1 MNPKHLAALLGF
13 AFVVAWI
20 AFGLGNALLCLLGA
34 ALFYAAAALAQGE
47 IDLAQL
53 QDRIQGA
60 QGASPPPPTYAPPPR
75 PPPPPRAP
83 RVR

>member
-1 MNPKHLAALLGF
+1 MNPKHFAALLGF
-13 AFVVAWI
+13 AFVAAWV
-20 AFGLGNALLCLLGA
+20 AFGFGNALLCLLGA

-47 IDLAQL
+47 IDLVRL

-60 QGASPPPPTYAPPPR
+60 QGTSPPPTYAAPPR
-75 PPPPPRAP
+75 SSTR